1 MMLTLHPS
9 NLPNVEL
16 FVNIFWDTYL
26 TIHNKRNF
34 VYLYIQYLLYLFLD
48 YLNDSEKYSSLC
60 LLNVIVGGLLLMLC
74 SDKSRGSGPG
84 QGNHNQNSLNLV
96 CP

>member
-1 MMLTLHPS
+1 MLTLHPS

-26 TIHNKRNF
+26 TIHNIRNLI
-34 VYLYIQYLLYLFLD
+34 YLYIQYLLYLFLD

-60 LLNVIVGGLLLMLC
+60 LLNVIVGGSS
-74 SDKSRGSGPG
+74 SDVMQWYIARLRAGSEE
-84 QGNHNQNSLNLV
+84 S
-96 CP
+96 